1 MVAIFESIL
10 PIFAVVLLGFGL
22 RRGGVIAA
30 EQWRTIED
38 LCFWILFPAILIKV
52 LATADFSQ
60 LQLGP
65 PLFAVLCF
73 TAVMGALALVLWPIL
88 KSTFRSGKAQYSSVY
103 QTITRWNGFVAL
115 IIALRLFGDESAAL
129 MAVILAL
136 MTIIIQVSNL
146 LVLAVFT
153 PGKRPTMLEIF
164 MLVAKNPI
172 IIAIV
177 IGVGI
182 NISGISLWRPLLDV
196 LDLLGRAALGSSLLT
211 VGAGL
216 SLAAALK
223 PSINVVVAVI
233 GKLIISPLVMLGLAL
248 WFGVSGLALSIL
260 VLCATVPTSMNGYLI
275 TKKMGGDAE
284 LYASAATL
292 QTLGSIL
299 TIPAFLALAA
309 KFGGVF

>member
-10 PIFAVVLLGFGL
+10 PVFAVVLLGFGL
-22 RRGGVIAA
+22 RRGGLILA

-73 TAVMGALALVLWPIL
+73 TAVMGVLALVLWPVL
-88 KSTFRSGKAQYSSVY
+88 KSTFGTGKAQYSSVY

-136 MTIIIQVSNL
+136 MTIILQISNL
-146 LVLAVFT
+146 SVLAAFT
-153 PGKRPTMLEIF
+153 PGKRPTLLAIAMMI
-164 MLVAKNPI
+164 AKNPI
-172 IIAIV
+172 IIGLV
-177 IGVGI
+177 VGVGV
-182 NISGISLWRPLLDV
+182 NLSGITLWRPVLDS
-196 LDLLGRAALGSSLLT
+196 LDLLGRAALGTSLLT
-211 VGAGL
+211 IGAGL

-223 PSINVVVAVI
+223 PSINVVVAVV
-233 GKLIISPLVMLGLAL
+233 GKLIISPLVMLAIAL
-248 WFGVSGLALSIL
+248 WFGVSGLTLSIL
-260 VLCATVPTSMNGYLI
+260 VLCATVPTSMNGYI
-275 TKKMGGDAE
+275 VTKKMGGDAE

-292 QTLGSIL
+292 QTLGSFL
-299 TIPAFLALAA
+299 TIPVFLVLAS

>member
-10 PIFAVVLLGFGL
+10 PVFAVVLLGFGL

-30 EQWRTIED
+30 GQWRTVED

-73 TAVMGALALVLWPIL
+73 TAVMGAFALALWPIL
-88 KSTFRSGKAQYSSVY
+88 KSMFGTGKAQYSSVY

-136 MTIIIQVSNL
+136 MTIIIQISNL

-153 PGKRPTMLEIF
+153 PGKRPTMLAIF

-182 NISGISLWRPLLDV
+182 NLSSITLWRPLLDV
-196 LDLLGRAALGSSLLT
+196 LDLLGRAALGTSLLT

-248 WFGVSGLALSIL
+248 WFGVSGLGLSIL

-292 QTLGSIL
+292 QTLGSFL

>member
-1 MVAIFESIL
+1 MIAIFESIL
-10 PIFAVVLLGFGL
+10 PVFAVVLLGFGL
-22 RRGGVIAA
+22 RRGGVIATG
-30 EQWRTIED
+30 QWRSVED
-38 LCFWILFPAILIKV
+38 LCFWVLFPAILIKV

-65 PLFAVLCF
+65 PLFTVLCF
-73 TAVMGALALVLWPIL
+73 VAIMGAIALALWPLL
-88 KSTFRSGKAQYSSVY
+88 KTVFGTGKAQYSSVF

-129 MAVILAL
+129 MAVVLAL
-136 MTIIIQVSNL
+136 MTIILQVSNL
-146 LVLAVFT
+146 IVLAVFT
-153 PGKRPTMLEIF
+153 PGKRPSFFAIIEMI
-164 MLVAKNPI
+164 AKNPI
-172 IIAIV
+172 IIAV
-177 IGVGI
+177 FIGVVI
-182 NISGISLWRPLLDV
+182 NLSEMLLWRPLLDV
-196 LDLLGRAALGSSLLT
+196 LDLLGRAALGTSLLT

-223 PSINVVVAVI
+223 PSVNVVVAVI

-248 WFGVSGLALSIL
+248 WFGVSGLPLSIL
-260 VLCATVPTSMNGYLI
+260 VLCATVPTSMNGYLV

-284 LYASAATL
+284 LYASASTL

-309 KFGGVF
+309 RFGGVF